1 MYLFIVVMSKKVL
14 VTIADSTEE
23 IEAIS
28 VIDVLRRAGV
38 EVTVASIEA
47 DLTVTMSR
55 GVKVTADKKVA
66 ECVDAAW
73 DAVVIPG
80 GMPGSTRLSESPEV
94 TAILSAQSKKGGI
107 IAAICAAPAVVL
119 NKHGLLD
126 GCAKA
131 TCHPGFYANLG
142 AKGVEDRV
150 VVDGNVITSRGPGTA
165 MEFALT
171 IVRVL
176 CGEEKAKSV
185 AGPMVVFPGMTF

>member
-1 MYLFIVVMSKKVL
+1 MSAKKVL
-14 VTIADSTEE
+14 VAIANSTEE

-28 VIDVLRRAGV
+28 VIDVLRRAGI
-38 EVTVASIEA
+38 EVVVASVEA

-55 GVKVTADKKVA
+55 GVKVTADQPISACVA
-66 ECVDAAW
+66 SSW

-94 TAILSAQSKKGGI
+94 SAILAAQSKKGGL

-126 GCAKA
+126 GCTKA
-131 TCHPGFYANLG
+131 TCHPGFYAELG

-150 VVDGNVITSRGPGTA
+150 VIDGNVITSRGPGTA
-165 MEFALT
+165 MEFAFA

-185 AGPMVVFPGMTF
+185 AGPMVVFPGMTY

>member
-1 MYLFIVVMSKKVL
+1 MAKRAL
-14 VTIADSTEE
+14 VTIATSTEE

-28 VIDVLRRAGV
+28 VIDVLRRAGIDV
-38 EVTVASIEA
+38 VVASIET
-47 DLTVTMSR
+47 DLAVTMSR
-55 GVKVTADKKVA
+55 GVKVVADKLIS
-66 ECVDAAW
+66 ECATEAW

-80 GMPGSTRLSESPEV
+80 GMPGSTRLSESPAV
-94 TAILSAQSKKGGI
+94 TSILAAQSQKGGI

-126 GCAKA
+126 RCSKA
-131 TCHPGFYANLG
+131 TCHPGFFANLG
-142 AKGVEDRV
+142 DKGVEDRV

-185 AGPMVVFPGMTF
+185 AGPMVVFPGMAF